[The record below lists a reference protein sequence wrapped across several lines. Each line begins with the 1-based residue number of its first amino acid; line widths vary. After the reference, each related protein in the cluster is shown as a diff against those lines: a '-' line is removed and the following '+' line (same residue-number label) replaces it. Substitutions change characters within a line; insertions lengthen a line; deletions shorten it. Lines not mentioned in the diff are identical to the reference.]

1 MKKLY
6 VLSLLLLAGCAVD
19 LNAPQSNYARTG
31 VYKDAIDHRYYNYL
45 EAGKS
50 VPVSKNGTVNATL
63 GLSNEG
69 SARTI
74 DLEDHIEDYWE
85 LNYEYRW

>member
-1 MKKLY
+1 MKKAY
-6 VLSLLLLAGCAVD
+6 ILSFLLLAGCAVD

-31 VYKDAIDHRYYNYL
+31 VYKDAIDHHYYNYV
-45 EAGKS
+45 EAGKNI
-50 VPVSKNGTVNATL
+50 PVSKRGSVNAIV

-69 SARTI
+69 SERTI
-74 DLEDHIEDYWE
+74 QLGEHIEDYWE